1 MEEMNSIDQAI
12 DNLESQIEDHKKE
25 GRRVQMYAF
34 IFGAFILAA
43 GYSVY
48 LFQEYRV
55 QVSQNYLEKIVNEIV
70 SNSSTASDAINNVVE
85 EAAAL
90 QPQSSNSTLIFV
102 FVGVFLAVFG
112 VLMAIYRF
120 HLTEISRAQ
129 QQKLGLQRIRIAAN
143 NSDKEGFGTE
153 VREALTANA
162 FVFSS
167 GKEKKVES
175 PLPGHPASDFATLF
189 MNKLLD
195 NISIDVKKKE

>member
-1 MEEMNSIDQAI
+1 MEELNSIDQAI
-12 DNLESQIEDHKKE
+12 SNLESQIEDHKKE
-25 GRRVQMYAF
+25 GRRVQLYAF
-34 IFGAFILAA
+34 ILGAFILAA

-55 QVSQNYLEKIVNEIV
+55 QASQDYLNKIVTELSSSSKSSDVINAIKEIGSFKTAT
-70 SNSSTASDAINNVVE
+70 SNSS
-85 EAAAL
+85 
-90 QPQSSNSTLIFV
+90 LIFV

-129 QQKLGLQRIRIAAN
+129 QHKLGLQRIRIAAN
-143 NSDKEGFGTE
+143 NSDKEGFGSE

-167 GKEKKVES
+167 GKGKNIES
-175 PLPGHPASDFATLF
+175 PLPGHPTSDFATLF

-195 NISIDVKKKE
+195 SIQVDVKKKQ